1 MTSGPVMALFAVTIL
16 TWGIAIWASYDENSG
31 QGSGRVA

>member
-1 MTSGPVMALFAVTIL
+1 MTSAPVVALFAVTIL
-16 TWGIAIWASYDENSG
+16 TWGVAIWASYDDNSG